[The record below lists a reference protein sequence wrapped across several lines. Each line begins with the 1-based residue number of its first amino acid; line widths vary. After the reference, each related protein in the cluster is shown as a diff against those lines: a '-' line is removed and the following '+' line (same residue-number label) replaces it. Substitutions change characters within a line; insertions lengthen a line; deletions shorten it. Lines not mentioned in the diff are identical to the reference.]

1 MDAHAVTKMQN
12 SGANLIH
19 FLFECGREHTVKTS
33 DKVMETDSDA
43 LRSILDKSS
52 LSPESIKKTNLQ
64 HLKDVHDG
72 LVSSHMFTLGYF
84 FMFD

>member
-1 MDAHAVTKMQN
+1 MNAHAVTKMQN

-19 FLFECGREHTVKTS
+19 FLLECSGEHIVKTS
-33 DKVMETDSDA
+33 DKVMEIDSDA

-52 LSPESIKKTNLQ
+52 LSPESIKTTNLQ

-72 LVSSHMFTLGYF
+72 PVSSHMFTLGYF